1 MQIDISQVQTNEQ
14 AALENELR
22 MGSYYVCSC
31 EMHICILVRVPCQK
45 GNHLLIIEELF
56 HTASFYA
63 WPTCEV
69 HICVLVRSL
78 VFNSKMADTYSTKK
92 EATLPSKQLKQPVS
106 NIFKLPY
113 RCINFILFQ
122 EEFSVNLRTVLKQ
135 RTTSLLHCNVGS
147 LMRVFRI

>member
-1 MQIDISQVQTNEQ
+1 
-14 AALENELR
+14 
-22 MGSYYVCSC
+22 
-31 EMHICILVRVPCQK
+31 MHICILVRAPYQN

-69 HICVLVRSL
+69 HICVLVRCLCSIL
-78 VFNSKMADTYSTKK
+78 KWQTLILQKK
-92 EATLPSKQLKQPVS
+92 EATLPSKQLKLPVS

-122 EEFSVNLRTVLKQ
+122 AGFSVNLRTILKQ
-135 RTTSLLHCNVGS
+135 RTTSLMHCIVGS
-147 LMRVFRI
+147 VMKVSRTRVAGHHIRFNS